1 MSEEHNKYAR
11 PLTLQEFRHLFLT
24 EQPEELV
31 PQAINYNTDIDWIES
46 VEMGIA
52 VVNGEESNIESLSE
66 F

>member
-1 MSEEHNKYAR
+1 MSEEHNKYAKS
-11 PLTLQEFRHLFLT
+11 LTLQEFHRLFLT

-31 PQAINYNTDIDWIES
+31 AQAINYNTDIDWIES

-52 VVNGEESNIESLSE
+52 LVNGEESNIESLSE